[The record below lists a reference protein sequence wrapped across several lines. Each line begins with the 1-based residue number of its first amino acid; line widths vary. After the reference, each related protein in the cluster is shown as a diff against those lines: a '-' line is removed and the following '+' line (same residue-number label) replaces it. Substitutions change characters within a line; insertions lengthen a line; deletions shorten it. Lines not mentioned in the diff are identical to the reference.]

1 MRTSLDSILGI
12 GIRLATVFLAMKS
25 ILSFPLLY
33 AAEASDAPL
42 AVEEAHVTDYW
53 TRTKNEG
60 QAPKLFPKAA
70 IRVAASGCVAFAFTI
85 DADGKAQSAKVLNSF
100 ISRQDSDEIR
110 AQFEKNV
117 LENVSHWRYVP
128 TAANDKRQSISTYA
142 KVTVVA
148 EMGLHSKTFQEET
161 SAHCKVDNFSAPAAS
176 RQPNRTTE
184 HES

>member
-1 MRTSLDSILGI
+1 MRTSLYSILGI
-12 GIRLATVFLAMKS
+12 GIRLAAAFLAIRS
-25 ILSFPLLY
+25 ILGFPLLN
-33 AAEASDAPL
+33 AAEASDSPL
-42 AVEEAHVTDYW
+42 AVEETHVTDYW

-60 QAPKLFPKAA
+60 QAPKLFPKSA

-85 DADGKAQSAKVLNSF
+85 DADGKAQSPRILNSF
-100 ISRQDSDEIR
+100 IARQDSDDIR

-128 TAANDKRQSISTYA
+128 TAANEKRQSISTYA

-148 EMGLHSKTFQEET
+148 EIGLHSKTFQEEI

-176 RQPNRTTE
+176 LQPNRTTE